1 MSKIFITAAN
11 TATPSEVA
19 AARLG
24 QRFGRMDLSSQLCLL
39 AVEPFASHFDEVAR
53 DRIAIVIATRAGSLP
68 TDVAYWDGR
77 DAAGGLSPT
86 LFTYTLPSATIGE
99 LAIRH
104 RLTGPNLCYVGDS
117 TGVLDEGRDFLRTGE
132 ADAVICVF
140 VEVISAAL
148 AGKINLPETAQAQA
162 LFLQGAGP
170 GLAEL
175 QENDRDMT
183 VVSATLRAQN
193 LTK

>member
-1 MSKIFITAAN
+1 MNKISIAAAHTASQA
-11 TATPSEVA
+11 EVA

-39 AVEPFASHFDEVAR
+39 AVEPFAPLFDNFSR
-53 DRIAIVIATRAGSLP
+53 DRIAVVIATRAGSLP
-68 TDVAYWDGR
+68 TDVTYWAGR

-104 RLTGPNLCYVGDS
+104 RLTGPNLCSVGDS
-117 TGVLDEGRDFLRTGE
+117 ANVLAEGRDFLRSGE
-132 ADAVICVF
+132 ADAVICVS

-148 AGKINLPETAQAQA
+148 AKIIALPETAQARA
-162 LFLQGAGP
+162 LFLQNNAP
-170 GLAEL
+170 GLVEL
-175 QENDRDMT
+175 PENDRDMAM
-183 VVSATLRAQN
+183 VFATLCAQN